1 MRLPDF
7 TTKTRQKRLSYQT
20 DREDVLYETA
30 CVLYNKLN
38 VQGPFRLLGITVS
51 GFHQEV
57 EQESLFQSEETE
69 PDRLAQVLDTLEERF
84 GEDIVTTGAMWKR
97 KLKDDTTSS

>member
-1 MRLPDF
+1 M
-7 TTKTRQKRLSYQT
+7 
-20 DREDVLYETA
+20 
-30 CVLYNKLN
+30 
-38 VQGPFRLLGITVS
+38 LGITVS
-51 GFHQEV
+51 GFHQQV

-84 GEDIVTTGAMWKR
+84 GEDIVTTGALWKR

>member
-1 MRLPDF
+1 M
-7 TTKTRQKRLSYQT
+7 
-20 DREDVLYETA
+20 
-30 CVLYNKLN
+30 
-38 VQGPFRLLGITVS
+38 
-51 GFHQEV
+51 
-57 EQESLFQSEETE
+57 EQDSLFQSEETE